1 MYEKKLWNISYNIA
15 NKTYY
20 YEISEQIT
28 KISILWHQEMV
39 RFKRANIYKLSSS
52 VTVHFNIWGVK
63 KMLTSATHKNDGH
76 FLSNYFFR
84 IMGSLKV
91 IRVSRKLVEYF
102 HALMDI
108 KKCTQRR
115 KLWTNYSLEPFL
127 QYCRTISQLFGEAGR
142 LPNSGR
148 TVLLRLR
155 QLQTPSKKRQE
166 HFRLRSGV
174 WNLSGKNFFLQFQ
187 KFERKKSSGKKCC
200 RVAYRK

>member
-1 MYEKKLWNISYNIA
+1 MSFSILYNVRKKVVKYFLQYSEQNLLLWNQRTNY
-15 NKTYY
+15 
-20 YEISEQIT
+20 Q
-28 KISILWHQEMV
+28 
-39 RFKRANIYKLSSS
+39 NIYSTAPGNGQIQTSQYLQIIFISS
-52 VTVHFNIWGVK
+52 FNIWGVK

-127 QYCRTISQLFGEAGR
+127 QYCRIISQLFGEAGR

-155 QLQTPSKKRQE
+155 QLKTPSKKREE
-166 HFRLRSGV
+166 HFRPRSGV
-174 WNLSGKNFFLQFQ
+174 WNLSWKNFFFAVSEIWTQEKQ
-187 KFERKKSSGKKCC
+187 W
-200 RVAYRK
+200 